1 MPITTCVFDA
11 YGTLFD
17 VAAAAREAAAEPG
30 NETFAEH
37 WVELAKTWRLKQLQ
51 YTWLRAAAG
60 VHQDFWSVTQDG
72 LDYALDERALD
83 DPTLR
88 QRLLE
93 LYWRLAAYP
102 EVPDMLRGDAGRLQQ
117 ILSNL
122 VDNAIRN
129 TLRGR
134 VDATIEL
141 ASTPTPDSVHLL
153 FAVRDTGVG
162 IPLELRTSIFEAFV
176 QGPAADGQPASGI
189 GLGLAIARELTAL
202 LGGRIW
208 LESEVGAGSVFYFTT
223 AFGCVDPAV

>member
-83 DPTLR
+83 DPALR

-93 LYWRLAAYP
+93 LYWRLSAYP
-102 EVPDMLRGDAGRLQQ
+102 EVPATLSALKSVGMATA
-117 ILSNL
+117 ILSNGTPDMLDGAVRAAGIGKLLDACLSVQSVGVYKPARPVYAL
-122 VDNAIRN
+122 VGEHFGCPAREVMFVSSNCWDACAGAGFGFTSVWVNRAGEPMDRLPWRPAHVLGD
-129 TLRGR
+129 LRP
-134 VDATIEL
+134 IPEL
-141 ASTPTPDSVHLL
+141 A
-153 FAVRDTGVG
+153 
-162 IPLELRTSIFEAFV
+162 
-176 QGPAADGQPASGI
+176 AAA
-189 GLGLAIARELTAL
+189 
-202 LGGRIW
+202 
-208 LESEVGAGSVFYFTT
+208 
-223 AFGCVDPAV
+223 